1 MDSGNNQ
8 EDISPLLKKSN
19 GSRWLYF
26 GIAATG
32 TAGRVVLDLK
42 KPVKKKA
49 LKDLRELEDVPDNA
63 SFYFGVIRADKSKG
77 DLHFV
82 SKMLKDKDIKQCFLT
97 SAPKFGKFKIKLKK
111 IDNYPKDL
119 NKYEG

>member
-1 MDSGNNQ
+1 MESENQ
-8 EDISPLLKKSN
+8 QQDITPLLKKSN

-42 KPVKKKA
+42 QPVKKKA
-49 LKDLRELEDVPDNA
+49 LKALRDLEDVPDNA
-63 SFYFGVIRADKSKG
+63 SFYFGIIRADKSKA

-82 SKMLKDKDIKQCFLT
+82 NKLLKDKDVKECFLT
-97 SAPKFGKFKIKLKK
+97 SAPKFGKFKIQLKK
-111 IDNYPKDL
+111 IDNYPPDL
-119 NKYEG
+119 KKYGG